1 MSIRPRPSSSKSVR
15 SRRRE
20 AYHRTKATADDSLRA
35 ALEDRLRFE
44 TLIADLSAH
53 FVNLDS
59 DLIDGAIQDAQRRLV
74 EALDLDRSSLFQFSD
89 DDATFVFTHY
99 WSRPGF
105 PPPPPMAHPIE
116 LFPWAVNQVLKGE
129 MICFSSLNEIPPDGP
144 DRENMAR
151 IGTKSNVTVP
161 LIVSG
166 RVIGALAFG
175 AMREERQ
182 WPPEVINRLSVVGQ
196 LFANALA
203 RKRTETE
210 LRRVLAENAQLRD
223 RLTGENV
230 YLRSE
235 MKARRGMREVTGES
249 RAVRRVLE
257 QIEQVAP
264 ASATVLLLGETGTGK
279 ELIATAIHE
288 RSPRAGRAMVRVNC
302 AAIPATLI
310 ESELFGRE
318 KGAYTGATSRQ
329 IGRFEVADEST
340 IFLDEVGELP
350 ADVQVKLLRVL
361 QERQIERL
369 GSSRPIDINVRVI
382 AATNRDLEKAVA
394 EKAFREDLYYRLNV
408 FPIMVPPLRERPE
421 DIPMLAWSFV
431 DEFAKALGKRIESI
445 PKDQLLTLQRYT
457 WPGNV
462 RELRNVIE
470 RAVIVSTGPRL
481 IVEPPRTRPTA
492 TRRSTRLA
500 DVERDHIRAVL
511 ERAGWRVRGR
521 GGAADLLGLK
531 PSTLE
536 GRMAKLQ
543 IVRPQR

>member
-1 MSIRPRPSSSKSVR
+1 M
-15 SRRRE
+15 
-20 AYHRTKATADDSLRA
+20 ATADDSLRA

-89 DDATFVFTHY
+89 DDATLVFTHY

-116 LFPWAVNQVLKGE
+116 LFPWAVNQILKGE

-175 AMREERQ
+175 AMREERR

-369 GSSRPIDINVRVI
+369 GSSRPVDINVRVI